1 MNKQRQRQRRRQQ
14 FVRSMAQQEDVGKI
28 LGDKIL
34 EGASDVIAGM
44 LYIMSFILAVSVGMA
59 VISML

>member
-1 MNKQRQRQRRRQQ
+1 
-14 FVRSMAQQEDVGKI
+14 MAQQEDVGKI